1 MKRNAEAGHALPL
14 VALALA
20 TLMGFGGMAADVGYW
35 RYQERQQQSATDAAA
50 IGGAQQLLRASCP
63 NNGLATSA
71 AQQDAADNSF
81 TNGGSVSVVVN
92 NPPSAGAFN
101 GDQCAVM
108 VQITTSNVPVFLTR
122 LSGRSF
128 MTTST
133 KAIARIVND
142 NNSCI
147 FLLSSGS
154 QTNFNGA
161 TVNAPG
167 CSIAMNGT
175 ANFNGARITAAHIGY
190 AGSTP
195 NENGA
200 TFPMASPAAMP
211 PVADPCPEILGC
223 AALASGAPSTGN
235 CISFNGNGFHGTL
248 PPGCYSH
255 LNLNGA
261 TVTMSGTYVLSGDTN
276 FNGATITGTGVTL
289 YVPAGS
295 TAPNFNGVSAATMT
309 PPTTGPYAGVL
320 YYQVPSNTSGPNFN
334 GTNVNLSGLV
344 YCPACDVNFN
354 GAQGGYLVLVLGSA
368 NFNGGTAKD
377 FATPPA
383 GQTLI
388 RNVVLAQ

>member
-1 MKRNAEAGHALPL
+1 MKRNAESGHVLPL

-20 TLMGFGGMAADVGYW
+20 ALMGFGGIAADVGYW

-50 IGGAQQLLRASCP
+50 VGGAQQLLRSTCP
-63 NNGLATSA
+63 NNTVATSA
-71 AQQDAADNSF
+71 AQQDAADNNF
-81 TNGGSVSVVVN
+81 TNAGSVSVAVN
-92 NPPSAGAFN
+92 NPPTSGAFS

-108 VQITTSNVPVFLTR
+108 VQITTNNVPVFMTR
-122 LSGRSF
+122 LFGRSF
-128 MTTST
+128 MTTT
-133 KAIARIVND
+133 TQAVARIVNN

-147 FLLSSGS
+147 YLLSTNQ

-161 TVNAPG
+161 DVNAPG
-167 CSIAMNGT
+167 CSIAMNDT
-175 ANFNGARITAAHIGY
+175 ANFNGATITAPHIGY

-195 NENGA
+195 NTNGA
-200 TFPMASPAAMP
+200 SFPMASPARIP
-211 PVADPCPEILGC
+211 PVTDPCPEILGC
-223 AALASGAPSTGN
+223 AAIAAGAPPTGN
-235 CISFNGNGFHGTL
+235 CAGFNGNGYHGIL
-248 PPGCYSH
+248 PAGCYSN

-261 TVTMSGTYVLSGDTN
+261 TVTMSGVYTLSGSSN

-289 YVPAGS
+289 YVPAGG

-344 YCPACDVNFN
+344 YCPACSVNFN
-354 GAQGGYLVLVLGSA
+354 GAHGGYLVLVLGSA
-368 NFNGGTAKD
+368 NFNGGNASD

>member
-50 IGGAQQLLRASCP
+50 IGGAQQLLRSTCP
-63 NNGLATSA
+63 NQAVATSA
-71 AQQDAADNSF
+71 AQQDAADNNF
-81 TNGGSVSVVVN
+81 TNAGSVSVAVS
-92 NPPSAGAFN
+92 NPPSGGTFSA
-101 GDQCAVM
+101 DQCAVM
-108 VQITTSNVPVFLTR
+108 VKITSSNVPTFLTK
-122 LSGRSF
+122 LFGKTV
-128 MTTST
+128 MPTTT
-133 KAIARIVND
+133 QAVARISNN
-142 NNSCI
+142 NNSCV
-147 FLLSSGS
+147 FLLNPSA

-161 TVNAPG
+161 NVDAPG

-175 ANFNGARITAAHIGY
+175 ANFNGATITAAHIGY

-200 TFPMASPAAMP
+200 SFPAASPVQIP

-223 AALASGAPSTGN
+223 AALAAGAPASGN
-235 CISFNGNGFHGTL
+235 CTNFNGTGFHGTL
-248 PPGCYSH
+248 PAGCYNN

-261 TVTMSGTYVLSGDTN
+261 TVTMSGTYVLTGNAN
-276 FNGATITGTGVTL
+276 FNGATVTGNGVTM
-289 YVPAGS
+289 YVAADGS
-295 TAPNFNGVSAATMT
+295 ANFNGVVAATMT

-344 YCPACDVNFN
+344 YCPACSVNFN
-354 GAQGGYLVLVLGSA
+354 GAAGGYLVLVFGSA
-368 NFNGGTAKD
+368 NFNGGNAKD

-388 RNVVLAQ
+388 RDVVLAQ